1 MPRDDRPA
9 MPRRRVPGTAT
20 PEPDTDT
27 ATPMPDTDTPPNT
40 PGFGVVLALPAA
52 ALLAIRRE
60 R

>member
-1 MPRDDRPA
+1 

-20 PEPDTDT
+20 PEPDTDTDT

-40 PGFGVVLALPAA
+40 PGFGVVLALT